1 MRVAG
6 LISGTSVDGI
16 DVAIVD
22 IHNRAIRTVAHGSIR
37 YPAALRTYILS
48 ASNATTHT
56 SEISRLNFA
65 IGERFAGALLQICR
79 RNRIAPESIELIGSH
94 GQTIYHE
101 HRKNTLQIGEGAVIA
116 ERTGITTISDFR
128 TADIAAGG
136 AGAPLV
142 PFLDYRV
149 FRHPRRGR
157 IALNLG
163 GIANV
168 TIIPPGAAP
177 QEVVAFDTGPA
188 NMVIDALVQRLTGGR
203 QLYDCSGVIAG
214 SGRIDRALLS
224 KLLCDPYFREKPPKS
239 AGREQYGAAF
249 VDSLIGTGLPV
260 PDLISTATAFTA
272 SAVALAVERYA
283 TAGAWDLIASGGGVH
298 NDTLMSQLT
307 SLLPQVTVALTS
319 DFGIDVDAKEA
330 IAFALIA
337 YETYHRRPG
346 NVPSATG
353 ARNTAVL
360 GKMSFHQP
368 QNRRQPQRVGANGSK
383 PAVK

>member
-22 IHNRAIRTVAHGSIR
+22 IHARRIETVAHGAIP
-37 YPAALRTYILS
+37 YPAALRARILA
-48 ASNATTHT
+48 ASNAATHT
-56 SEISRLNFA
+56 AEISRLNFA
-65 IGERFAGALLQICR
+65 IGERFADALRRVCR
-79 RNRIAPESIELIGSH
+79 KKGVPIESIELIGSH

-116 ERTGITTISDFR
+116 ERTGITVVSDFR

-168 TIIPPGAAP
+168 TIIPPAAAAD
-177 QEVVAFDTGPA
+177 QVLAFDTGPA
-188 NMVIDALVQRLTGGR
+188 NMVIDALVQRLTDGR
-203 QLYDCSGVIAG
+203 QLYDRSGAIAAT
-214 SGRIDRALLS
+214 GRIDRALLS
-224 KLLCDPYFREKPPKS
+224 RLLRDPYFAKKPPKS

-249 VDSLIGTGLPV
+249 VESLIAGRIPL
-260 PDLISTATAFTA
+260 PDLIATATAFTA
-272 SAVALAVERYA
+272 SSVAMAVKRYA
-283 TAGAWDLIASGGGVH
+283 AGGPWDLIASGGGVY
-298 NDTLMSQLT
+298 NDTLMAQIT
-307 SLLPQVTVALTS
+307 SLLPGVSMAIS
-319 DFGIDVDAKEA
+319 SEYGIDVDAKEA
-330 IAFALIA
+330 IAFAVMA
-337 YETYHRRPG
+337 HETYHRRPS

-353 ARNTAVL
+353 ARHSVIL
-360 GKMSFHQP
+360 GKLSF
-368 QNRRQPQRVGANGSK
+368 R
-383 PAVK
+383 

>member
-22 IHNRAIRTVAHGSIR
+22 FRGRHIETVAHGSAA
-37 YPAALRTYILS
+37 YPAALRNRILA
-48 ASNATTHT
+48 ASNANTHT
-56 SEISRLNFA
+56 AEISRLNFE
-65 IGERFAGALLQICR
+65 IGQRFADALLRVCRKKQIP
-79 RNRIAPESIELIGSH
+79 IETIELIGSH

-101 HRKNTLQIGEGAVIA
+101 SGKNTLQIGEGAVIA
-116 ERTGITTISDFR
+116 ERTGINVVSDFR
-128 TADIAAGG
+128 TADVAAGG

-149 FRHPRRGR
+149 FRDGRRGR

-168 TIIPPGAAP
+168 TIIPPGAALND
-177 QEVVAFDTGPA
+177 VLAFDTGPA
-188 NMVIDALVQRLTGGR
+188 NMVIDALVQRLSGGR
-203 QLYDCSGVIAG
+203 QMYDRGGAIAAG
-214 SGRIDRALLS
+214 GRIDRGLLARMMR
-224 KLLCDPYFREKPPKS
+224 DPYYRHKPPKS

-249 VDSLIGTGLPV
+249 IEDLAGTGLAL
-260 PDLISTATAFTA
+260 PDLIATATAFTA
-272 SAVALAVERYA
+272 STVAMAVHSFAHG
-283 TAGAWDLIASGGGVH
+283 GAWDLVASGGGVH
-298 NDTLMSQLT
+298 NATLMAQIT
-307 SLLPQVTVALTS
+307 SLLPDITISLTS

-337 YETYHRRPG
+337 HETYHRRPG

-353 ARNTAVL
+353 ARDSVVL
-360 GKMSFHQP
+360 GKMSW
-368 QNRRQPQRVGANGSK
+368 RKRLAMGDEV
-383 PAVK
+383 

>member
-22 IHNRAIRTVAHGSIR
+22 IQGRRIETVAHGAIP
-37 YPAALRTYILS
+37 YPASLRTRILA
-48 ASNATTHT
+48 ASNAPTHT
-56 SEISRLNFA
+56 AEISRLNFE
-65 IGERFAGALLQICR
+65 IGERFAQALIRACR
-79 RNRIAPESIELIGSH
+79 KIRIPLESVELIGSH

-116 ERTGITTISDFR
+116 ERTGIPVVSDFR

-168 TIIPPGAAP
+168 TIIPPGARP
-177 QEVVAFDTGPA
+177 DEVLAFDTGPA
-188 NMVIDALVQRLTGGR
+188 NMVIDALVQRLTNGR
-203 QLYDCSGVIAG
+203 RLYDRSGAIAAT
-214 SGRIDRALLS
+214 GRIGRALLS
-224 KLLCDPYFREKPPKS
+224 KLLRNPYFRKMPPKS
-239 AGREQYGAAF
+239 AGREQYGAEF
-249 VDSLIGTGLPV
+249 VEELIATNLPL
-260 PDLISTATAFTA
+260 PDLIATATAFTA
-272 SAVALAVERYA
+272 STVAMAVNRYTA
-283 TAGAWDLIASGGGVH
+283 TDPWDLIASGGGVH

-307 SLLPQVTVALTS
+307 ALLPQVTIALTS

-330 IAFALIA
+330 IAFALMA
-337 YETYHRRPG
+337 YETYHRRPS

-353 ARNTAVL
+353 ALHSSIL
-360 GKMSFHQP
+360 GKLS
-368 QNRRQPQRVGANGSK
+368 R
-383 PAVK
+383 PAMHLAF

>member
-1 MRVAG
+1 M
-6 LISGTSVDGI
+6 DGI

-22 IHNRAIRTVAHGSIR
+22 IQGRHIETVAHGSVP
-37 YPAALRTYILS
+37 YPAALRARILA

-56 SEISRLNFA
+56 AEISRLNFA
-65 IGERFAGALLQICR
+65 IGESFAAALIHVCR
-79 RNRIAPESIELIGSH
+79 KKRIPLENIELIGSH

-116 ERTGITTISDFR
+116 ERTGISVVSDFR

-168 TIIPPGAAP
+168 TIIPPGAKAD
-177 QEVVAFDTGPA
+177 EVVAFDTGPA
-188 NMVIDALVQRLTGGR
+188 NMVIDALVQRLTNGR
-203 QLYDCSGVIAG
+203 QWFDRSGAIAAK
-214 SGRIDRALLS
+214 GRIDNALLS
-224 KLLCDPYFREKPPKS
+224 KLLRDPYFRKKPPKS

-249 VDSLIGTGLPV
+249 VESLIATRLPL
-260 PDLISTATAFTA
+260 PNLIATATAFTA
-272 SAVALAVERYA
+272 STVALVVPPGR
-283 TAGAWDLIASGGGVH
+283 WDLIASGGGVH
-298 NDTLMSQLT
+298 NDTLMSQLA
-307 SLLPQVTVALTS
+307 SLLPRVTVALTS

-330 IAFALIA
+330 IAFALLA
-337 YETYHRRPG
+337 HETYHRRPS

-353 ARNTAVL
+353 ARYTVVL
-360 GKMSFHQP
+360 GKMSFH
-368 QNRRQPQRVGANGSK
+368 K
-383 PAVK
+383 